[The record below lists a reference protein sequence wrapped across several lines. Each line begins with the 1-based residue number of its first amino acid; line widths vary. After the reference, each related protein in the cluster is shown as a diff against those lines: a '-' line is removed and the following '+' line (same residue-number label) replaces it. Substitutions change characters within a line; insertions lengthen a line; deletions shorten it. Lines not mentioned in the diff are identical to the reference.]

1 MTNENSTG
9 RTHHHL
15 LMQIIGSMLSG
26 TTDNANLV
34 ENLTRD
40 AIIPVSNL
48 AKKHDLAHIVA
59 RFISQNG
66 IDVDPTLNDKLQRE
80 DYLAAYRNRQM
91 GYTYG
96 EICSAFDEAGID
108 YLPLKGSLIRPF
120 YPYESMRTSCDI
132 DILVKEG
139 DVDAA
144 VACLVARGYTAGE
157 RNYHDV
163 SVYSPSKIHLELHF
177 SILENIDSLDSVLA
191 DVWKYA
197 KVGAGHRY
205 ELSPEFLYYHFTAH
219 MAYHFLAGGC
229 GIKSLMDLWILE
241 HRMGLKVE
249 NAKELLEKGGIY
261 KFALQMQE
269 IANKCFAGEGL
280 DEFSEKIFGYICG
293 GGVYGNAENKIAVHR
308 RGNKGTLS
316 YIIYR
321 LFPPYR
327 VIVHSYPVLKKAPI
341 LLPFCW
347 VARWIRALFKGK
359 ASTLASQ
366 VSVSAGITDE
376 KIKEV
381 GDICTRLGL

>member
-1 MTNENSTG
+1 MANENSTG

-26 TTDNANLV
+26 ATDNANLV

-91 GYTYG
+91 GHTYG

-108 YLPLKGSLIRPF
+108 YLPLKGSVIRAF

-144 VACLVARGYTAGE
+144 VACLVARGYTAGA

-241 HRMGLKVE
+241 HKMGLNVE

-293 GGVYGNAENKIAVHR
+293 GGVYGNSENLIAINR
-308 RGNKGTLS
+308 RGNKSKLA
-316 YIIYR
+316 YLWMR
-321 LFPPYR
+321 LFPSFR
-327 VIVHSYPVLKKAPI
+327 TMSITYPVLKKAPI

-347 VARWIRALFKGK
+347 IARWIRALFKGK
-359 ASTLASQ
+359 ATSLANQLTISH
-366 VSVSAGITDE
+366 SLTDE

>member
-26 TTDNANLV
+26 ATDNANLV

-40 AIIPVSNL
+40 TIIPVSNL

-91 GYTYG
+91 GHTYG
-96 EICSAFDEAGID
+96 EICLAFDEAGID
-108 YLPLKGSLIRPF
+108 YLPLKGSVIRAF

-132 DILVKEG
+132 DILVKED

-144 VACLVARGYTAGE
+144 VECLVARGYTAGE
-157 RNYHDV
+157 RHYHDV

-241 HRMGLKVE
+241 HKMGLKVE
-249 NAKELLEKGGIY
+249 NARELLEKGGIY

-269 IANKCFAGEGL
+269 IANKCFLGEEL

-293 GGVYGNAENKIAVHR
+293 GGVYGNSENLIAINR
-308 RGNKGTLS
+308 RGNKSKLA
-316 YIIYR
+316 YLWMR
-321 LFPPYR
+321 LFPSFR
-327 VIVHSYPVLKKAPI
+327 TMSITYPILKKAPI

-359 ASTLASQ
+359 ATSLANQLTISH
-366 VSVSAGITDE
+366 SLTDE

>member
-15 LMQIIGSMLSG
+15 LMRIIGSMLWG
-26 TTDNANLV
+26 ATDNANLV

-91 GYTYG
+91 GHTYG

-108 YLPLKGSLIRPF
+108 YLPLKGSVIRPF

-241 HRMGLKVE
+241 HKMGLKVE

-308 RGNKGTLS
+308 RENKGTLS

-347 VARWIRALFKGK
+347 VARWIKALFKGK

-366 VSVSAGITDE
+366 VSVSAGLADE

>member
-1 MTNENSTG
+1 MISENNTAWS
-9 RTHHHL
+9 HHHL

-26 TTDNANLV
+26 ATDNTKLV

-40 AIIPVSNL
+40 AITPIANL

-66 IDVDPTLNDKLQRE
+66 IDIDPTLNDKLQRE

-91 GYTYG
+91 GHTYG

-108 YLPLKGSLIRPF
+108 YLPLKGSVIRAF

-132 DILVKEG
+132 DILVNEG

-144 VACLVARGYTAGE
+144 VECLVARGYTAGE

-163 SVYSPSKIHLELHF
+163 SLYSPSKIHLELHF

-191 DVWKYA
+191 EVWKYA

-241 HRMGLKVE
+241 HKMGLNVE

-261 KFALQMQE
+261 KFALRMQD
-269 IANKCFAGEGL
+269 IAKKCFAGEGL

-308 RGNKGTLS
+308 RENKGRLA
-316 YIIYR
+316 YLWMR
-321 LFPPYR
+321 LFPSFR
-327 VIVHSYPVLKKAPI
+327 TMAITYPVLKKVPI
-341 LLPFCW
+341 LLPIFW
-347 VARWIRALFKGK
+347 VVRWVRALFKGK
-359 ASTLASQ
+359 AASLATQ
-366 VSVSAGITDE
+366 LSVSNNLTNE
-376 KIKEV
+376 KLEEV

>member
-1 MTNENSTG
+1 MTNENITS
-9 RTHHHL
+9 RSHHHL
-15 LMQIIGSMLSG
+15 LMQIIGSMLCEA
-26 TTDNANLV
+26 TDNAELV

-40 AIIPVSNL
+40 AIIPVCGL

-66 IDVDPTLNDKLQRE
+66 IDIDPALNDKLQRE
-80 DYLAAYRNRQM
+80 DYLAVYRNRQM
-91 GYTYG
+91 GHTYAD
-96 EICSAFDEAGID
+96 ICAAFDEAQID
-108 YLPLKGSLIRPF
+108 YLPLKGSVIRAF

-163 SVYSPSKIHLELHF
+163 SLYSPSKIHLELHF
-177 SILENIDSLDSVLA
+177 SILENIDSLDSVLV

-197 KVGAGHRY
+197 RKTEGHKY
-205 ELSPEFLYYHFTAH
+205 ELSPEFLYYHFAAH

-241 HRMGLKVE
+241 HKMGLSIE

-261 KFALQMQE
+261 KFAIEMQE
-269 IANKCFAGEGL
+269 IANKCFAGEEL
-280 DEFSEKIFGYICG
+280 DELSERVFGYIHS

-308 RGNKGTLS
+308 RENKGTLS
-316 YIIYR
+316 YIVYR

-359 ASTLASQ
+359 ATTLASQ
-366 VSVSAGITDE
+366 VSVSAGLDDG
-376 KIKEV
+376 KIREV
-381 GDICTRLGL
+381 ADICTHLGL